1 MTMRTFMTAAIAL
14 TLMSGDAFAA
24 DSAKVVLD
32 RHVAAMKAGD
42 LDAVMADYAD
52 NALLLAPAGVVPG
65 QKNYGGLN
73 VLEGKA
79 NIRKFFAVL
88 TSKESNFFAVLT
100 SKENNPAVKSM
111 TSTYESKGSDT
122 TLMHWTQWPGTA
134 KEASGTD
141 VWVIRDG
148 KVISQAVLVNPAKK

>member
-1 MTMRTFMTAAIAL
+1 MSDKRQSSGKILPGSEMTMRTFMTAAIVL
-14 TLMSGDAFAA
+14 SLMTGSAFAA
-24 DSAKVVLD
+24 DSAKEELD

-52 NALLLAPAGVVPG
+52 NALLLAPAGAVPG

-88 TSKESNFFAVLT
+88 TSKAS
-100 SKENNPAVKSM
+100 NPAVKSM
-111 TSTYESKGSDT
+111 TS
-122 TLMHWTQWPGTA
+122 
-134 KEASGTD
+134 
-141 VWVIRDG
+141 
-148 KVISQAVLVNPAKK
+148 

>member
-14 TLMSGDAFAA
+14 TLMTGAAFAA
-24 DSAKVVLD
+24 DSAKMVLD

-52 NALLLAPAGVVPG
+52 NAVVIVPAGVVAG
-65 QKNYGGLN
+65 QKGLVVGEKGEALN
-73 VLEGKA
+73 VLDGKA
-79 NIRKFFAVL
+79 NARKFFAVL
-88 TSKESNFFAVLT
+88 TGKGNSEAM
-100 SKENNPAVKSM
+100 KSM
-111 TSTYESKGSDT
+111 TSTYEMKGNDT
-122 TLMHWTQWPGTA
+122 TLMHWKQFPGTA

-148 KVISQAVLVNPAKK
+148 KIITQVVLVNPAKK

>member
-1 MTMRTFMTAAIAL
+1 MRTLMTAAFAL
-14 TLMSGDAFAA
+14 SLMTGAAFAA

-32 RHVAAMKAGD
+32 RHVVAMKAGD

-52 NALLLAPAGVVPG
+52 NALLLAPAGVVAG
-65 QKNYGGLN
+65 QKAVGGLN

-88 TSKESNFFAVLT
+88 TN
-100 SKENNPAVKSM
+100 KENNPAVKSM
-111 TSTYESKGSDT
+111 TSTFETKGSDT
-122 TLMHWTQWPGTA
+122 TLMYWKQWPGTA
-134 KEASGTD
+134 KEVSGTD

-148 KVISQAVLVNPAKK
+148 KVISQAVLVNPPASAKK

>member
-1 MTMRTFMTAAIAL
+1 MRTFMTAAIAL
-14 TLMSGDAFAA
+14 TLMTGAAFAA

-52 NALLLAPAGVVPG
+52 DALLLAPAGVVPG

-88 TSKESNFFAVLT
+88 TSKGS
-100 SKENNPAVKSM
+100 NPAVKSM
-111 TSTYESKGSDT
+111 TSSFETRGSDT
-122 TLMHWTQWPGTA
+122 TLMHWKQWPGTP
-134 KEASGTD
+134 KEVAGTD

-148 KVISQAVLVNPAKK
+148 KVISQAVLVEPAKK

>member
-1 MTMRTFMTAAIAL
+1 MRILMTAAIAL
-14 TLMSGDAFAA
+14 SLMTGAAFAA

-52 NALLLAPAGVVPG
+52 NALLLAPAGVVAG

-79 NIRKFFAVL
+79 NIRK
-88 TSKESNFFAVLT
+88 FFAVLT